1 MTILFLR
8 HAESIFNVDK
18 NNKLKNCSITKKG
31 IEQSKKN
38 RNRHLF

>member
-31 IEQSKKN
+31 LNNQKK
-38 RNRHLF
+38 